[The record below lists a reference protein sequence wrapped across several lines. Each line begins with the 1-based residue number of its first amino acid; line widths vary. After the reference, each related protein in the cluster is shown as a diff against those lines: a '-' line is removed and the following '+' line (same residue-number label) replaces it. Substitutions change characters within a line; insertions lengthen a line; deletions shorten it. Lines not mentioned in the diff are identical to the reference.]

1 MRFCLNKRFIISL
14 FFLVVLLHNVFSAT
28 LIVKQKYITGVNKI
42 SSSCNKINEAALLAK
57 PGDTVLV
64 FSGIYRELVAPVRSG
79 TSGNP
84 IVFMAAPGENPV
96 IKGSNVWPN
105 EWNQFET
112 GTNVYSSELDT
123 SVFGKYNPFFIP
135 LKRMSGRLSLGQIF
149 IDGEYYL
156 QVDSLTDVVQ
166 FPGSWML
173 SYDSTHV
180 IVHYK
185 INNKSHSIH
194 NSLVEF
200 SVREKIF
207 SPAIRGLGYIQ
218 VEGFAMEHCA
228 NQFPSGFYH
237 EKGAPQAGAIS
248 TRAGHHWIIRN
259 NTIRF
264 AKSLGID
271 CGYGGVLD
279 MPDINSISP
288 PTESIGYHLIEH
300 NTITDCGAGGIAGA
314 YQRESVIQYNTIER
328 CNNLGFT
335 APETGGIKVHFFF
348 DGIIKGNL
356 IRDNHCSAIW
366 LDNQWYGSR
375 VTGNTIFNCSGQ
387 GIFVEMGNGPC
398 LVDNNVVAYTKI
410 GDGIYLH
417 DASGVT
423 IAHNLMLANTHF
435 GFYARIVTERYADNY
450 LNQNELT
457 GCFNLNVL
465 NNIFIDNYR
474 GNICLPPEDGKRV
487 KNNHS
492 NFNLFIGGAQWQW
505 EGLSQHAFTIGTND
519 GRFSRDSL
527 VAELENAF
535 NRINYPDSLRPNY
548 QMWKMQPFL
557 TFEWWKIL
565 TGNDKN
571 SIALDV
577 QTGKIEDGAIAK
589 GAYSLS
595 PYSEILE
602 FRDGEPFMLLKA
614 QKLKEVDS
622 DFYGNTRT
630 GEEVV
635 PGPFMKYAK
644 GFNKFILKQNQ

>member
-1 MRFCLNKRFIISL
+1 MRFCCCIRY
-14 FFLVVLLHNVFSAT
+14 FFGLLILSVFFQNGFSAT
-28 LIVKQKYITGVNKI
+28 LVVKQKHNADINYSGNNFN
-42 SSSCNKINEAALLAK
+42 SINEAALRAK
-57 PGDTVLV
+57 PGDTILV
-64 FSGIYRELVAPVRSG
+64 FSGIYRELVAPVISG
-79 TSGNP
+79 TPDNP
-84 IVFMAAPGENPV
+84 IVFFAAPGENPV
-96 IKGSNVWPN
+96 IKGSDVWRN
-105 EWNQFET
+105 EWKQFEP
-112 GTNVYSSELDT
+112 GTNVYTSLLDKT
-123 SVFGKYNPFFIP
+123 VFGKYNPFFIP

-156 QVDSLTDVVQ
+156 QVDSLKDVLQ
-166 FPGSWML
+166 SPGSWML
-173 SYDSTHV
+173 SYDSTQI

-185 INNKSHSIH
+185 ISNNKDSIH
-194 NSLVEF
+194 NCLVEF

-207 SPAIRGLGYIQ
+207 SPAIRGLGYIH

-248 TRAGHHWIIRN
+248 TRAGHHWTIRN

-279 MPDINSISP
+279 MPDVNTIFP

-356 IRDNHCSAIW
+356 IRDNQCNGIW

-375 VTGNTIFNCSGQ
+375 VTGNTILNCTGQ

-423 IAHNLMLANTHF
+423 IAHNLILANTHF

-487 KNNHS
+487 KNNYS
-492 NFNLFIGGAQWQW
+492 DFNLFIGGAQWQW
-505 EGLSQHAFTIGTND
+505 EGLGQHTFTIGTND
-519 GRFSRDSL
+519 GRFPRDSL
-527 VAELENAF
+527 VVELENAF
-535 NRINYPDSLRPNY
+535 NEISYPDSLRPNY
-548 QMWKMQPFL
+548 QLWKMQPFL
-557 TFEWWKIL
+557 TFDWWKIL

-571 SIALDV
+571 SIALNV

-589 GAYSLS
+589 GAFSLS
-595 PYSEILE
+595 SYSGILE
-602 FRDGEPFMLLKA
+602 IRDGEPFMQLKA
-614 QKLKEVDS
+614 PGLKEVET
-622 DFYGNTRT
+622 DFYGNKRT
-630 GEEVV
+630 GNEVV
-635 PGPFMKYAK
+635 PGPFAKYSK